1 MEDGDVGLEGARE
14 GPMFPQEQQIEP
26 AYATTL
32 PSSPCPTPQ
41 QVSPEMPSPAFQSIE
56 ERGATG

>member
-14 GPMFPQEQQIEP
+14 GPMFLQEQQIEP

-41 QVSPEMPSPAFQSIE
+41 QVSRNALPVFQSIE
-56 ERGATG
+56 EWRATG

>member
-14 GPMFPQEQQIEP
+14 GPMFLQEQQIEP

-41 QVSPEMPSPAFQSIE
+41 QVSPEMPSQSFNL
-56 ERGATG
+56 